1 MGGNKFSLF
10 IEFFAIKVTSAAIE
24 ILSSEVLLNDVECI
38 VFEGNIN
45 ISSTLGVKVA
55 IWALSKLVLKKL
67 STDLPLKI

>member
-10 IEFFAIKVTSAAIE
+10 IESFAIKVTSAAIE

-45 ISSTLGVKVA
+45 ISSTSGVKVA
-55 IWALSKLVLKKL
+55 IWALSKLVLKKP